1 MFNYNINTEVNES
14 EFDDLRCIDEITD
27 KEQLLEFIG
36 VPVILNR
43 HKHDFETFMRRV
55 VDIAGMCWSNPD
67 GEGDVLEH
75 TRIDFKADV
84 DDAVTY
90 SLPLNAFMFF
100 LVFINPIINYVNDI
114 ELEDFIFEPPLIEK
128 ETKMLINKVRH
139 VLQQFGH
146 PMPEIY
152 ETTARNILLYMSE
165 LNRIFGQA

>member
-84 DDAVTY
+84 DDAVIQFT
-90 SLPLNAFMFF
+90 
-100 LVFINPIINYVNDI
+100 I
-114 ELEDFIFEPPLIEK
+114 ECI
-128 ETKMLINKVRH
+128 H
-139 VLQQFGH
+139 VLPRVYQS
-146 PMPEIY
+146 
-152 ETTARNILLYMSE
+152 NNKLC
-165 LNRIFGQA
+165 